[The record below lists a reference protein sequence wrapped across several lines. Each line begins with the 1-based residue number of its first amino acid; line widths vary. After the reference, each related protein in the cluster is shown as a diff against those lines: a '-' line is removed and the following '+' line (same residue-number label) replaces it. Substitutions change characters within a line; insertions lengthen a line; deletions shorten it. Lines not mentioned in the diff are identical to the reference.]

1 MFQAA
6 FSYDYVEVLKQMYHS
21 KIILPANKC
30 FKQPLVT
37 IMFKYLK
44 QMYHTI
50 IILPAIKCFKQPLV
64 TIMLKY

>member
-1 MFQAA
+1 MVSIMLKYLKHIIISYNNYLTCEQVFQE
-6 FSYDYVEVLKQMYHS
+6 SS
-21 KIILPANKC
+21 
-30 FKQPLVT
+30 VT

-44 QMYHTI
+44 HMYHII